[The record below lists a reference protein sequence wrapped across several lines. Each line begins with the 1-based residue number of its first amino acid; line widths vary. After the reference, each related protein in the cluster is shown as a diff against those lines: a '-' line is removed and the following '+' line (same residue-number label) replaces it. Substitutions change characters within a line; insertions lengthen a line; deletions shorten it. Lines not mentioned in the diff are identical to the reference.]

1 MDLSL
6 TEEQEM
12 LKNSTRDFVQRE
24 CPKKTLIALDKTDT
38 GFSPETWKKAAELGW
53 LGMLVPEKYG
63 GGGTCLTDV
72 AVLFEE
78 LGRAPISGPFFSSGV
93 LSNLIVLEA
102 GTEEQKQQILPTICN
117 GKRIVTLALSEPDP
131 AYGWGPESVRMTAEP
146 KNGGFV
152 LNGVKLFVYDAVGA
166 NHFICAVRTAQGSS
180 PAQGISLLMVDKRLP
195 GISVRNLAG
204 WLARG
209 AEVKFE
215 STEVPASAVLGE
227 PGQGWP
233 ALERA
238 FLKAIPI
245 LCAYEVGG
253 AQSVFDMSVEYSQI
267 RIQFGQPIGRFQR
280 VQDHI
285 IDLANRMDGAR
296 WTTYEAL
303 WKLDAGKPDAA
314 SSVHLAKIVA
324 SEGYHWACLHAH
336 EVCAGTGTTIEFGLV
351 LHTRISRTLMDYLGG
366 PSFHRQRLADI
377 LEL

>member
-12 LKNSTRDFVQRE
+12 IKSATREFVQQE
-24 CPKKTLIALDKTDT
+24 CDKRTLLALDKTET

-53 LGMLVPEKYG
+53 LGMFVPEQYG
-63 GGGTCLTDV
+63 GEGTCLTDV

-78 LGRAPISGPFFSSGV
+78 LGRAPVFGPFFSSGV
-93 LSNLIVLEA
+93 LSNLIILEA
-102 GTEEQKQQILPTICN
+102 GTEEQKQQILPTISK
-117 GKRIVTLALSEPDP
+117 GERIVTLAVTEPD
-131 AYGWGPESVRMTAEP
+131 YGWGPESVRMTAEP

-152 LNGVKLFVYDAVGA
+152 LNGVKLFVYDAVGSS
-166 NHFICAVRTAQGSS
+166 HFICAVRTAQGGS
-180 PAQGISLLMVDKRLP
+180 PSDGVTLLMVDKQSP
-195 GISVRNLAG
+195 GISVRTLPG
-204 WLARG
+204 WLTRC

-227 PGQGWP
+227 IGQGWP

-238 FLKAIPI
+238 FMKATPI
-245 LCAYEVGG
+245 LCAYMVGG
-253 AQSVFDMSVEYSQI
+253 CQSVFDMSVEYSRT

-285 IDLANRMDGAR
+285 IDLSLRMDPAR
-296 WTTYEAL
+296 WTTYEAVS
-303 WKLDAGKPDAA
+303 KLDAGKPDVA

-336 EVCAGTGTTIEFGLV
+336 EVTAGTGSTIEFGLV
-351 LHTRISRTLMDYLGG
+351 LHTRLSRTLFDYLGG
-366 PSFHRQRLADI
+366 PDFHRERLAEV
-377 LEL
+377 LAL